1 MYWFHL
7 WDFKQAISLFS
18 SIRNIPVKLLNW
30 EWRSFAF
37 IFLIPHLFTEVGRR
51 HGRDCEICAFS
62 RVRCWKGA
70 HRTIS
75 RRCPPPLHASV
86 QAQPGEP
93 VLSGGPQL
101 GVAGCPSRR
110 WLWHQRA
117 LQQLVTTLKWLSAKC
132 SLPTFRLNS
141 SCASGTKCPPQLFW
155 AIISSSH
162 RKECCPH
169 SQHLYHHTDFQF
181 WKPNGSF

>member
-7 WDFKQAISLFS
+7 WDFKQVISLFS
-18 SIRNIPVKLLNW
+18 SIRNIPVIILNW

-70 HRTIS
+70 HRTIGGRWPHPCLPQCRHSLGSLSLGGHGWGQQGTPREGGSGSS
-75 RRCPPPLHASV
+75 RLCSIWS
-86 QAQPGEP
+86 Q
-93 VLSGGPQL
+93 LS
-101 GVAGCPSRR
+101 
-110 WLWHQRA
+110 
-117 LQQLVTTLKWLSAKC
+117 KWLSAKC

-169 SQHLYHHTDFQF
+169 SQGLYHHTDFQF
-181 WKPNGSF
+181 WKPSGAF

>member
-7 WDFKQAISLFS
+7 WDFKQVISLFS
-18 SIRNIPVKLLNW
+18 SIRNIPVILLNW

-70 HRTIS
+70 HRTIG

-93 VLSGGPQL
+93 VLSGGATAGGGRVPL
-101 GVAGCPSRR
+101 KKVALAAAG
-110 WLWHQRA
+110 
-117 LQQLVTTLKWLSAKC
+117 SAAAGH
-132 SLPTFRLNS
+132 NS
-141 SCASGTKCPPQLFW
+141 QVTKCKVLSSHLSPEFFLCLWDQV
-155 AIISSSH
+155 SSSAIL
-162 RKECCPH
+162 
-169 SQHLYHHTDFQF
+169 SNYFIF
-181 WKPNGSF
+181 S